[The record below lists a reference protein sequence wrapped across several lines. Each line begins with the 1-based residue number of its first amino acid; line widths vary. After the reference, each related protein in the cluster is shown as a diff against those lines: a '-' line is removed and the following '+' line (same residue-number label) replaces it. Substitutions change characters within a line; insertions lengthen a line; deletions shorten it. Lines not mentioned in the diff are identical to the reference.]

1 MNNFLALDLPDGI
14 RSCGDGWYSKVNP
27 GRINAVELC
36 RSQGYGDQIFQ
47 YGDNSGSI
55 CSKNFNK
62 KKREN
67 IGLGP
72 PTNMGY
78 HVSWKCERGNH
89 DIINKTTKKIAYC
102 ICVCQYICSY
112 IIFHFSKMYR

>member
-1 MNNFLALDLPDGI
+1 MTNNFLALDLPDGI

-36 RSQGYGDQIFQ
+36 RSQGYGEQIFQ

-55 CSKNFNK
+55 CSTNFNK

-72 PTNMGY
+72 PNNMGY
-78 HVSWKCERGNH
+78 HVSWKCERGNC
-89 DIINKTTKKIAYC
+89 DITFEKISSLCHIVYVYS
-102 ICVCQYICSY
+102 ITSVLT
-112 IIFHFSKMYR
+112 